1 MSLIDAIAT
10 QVDEGSQDG
19 VLVGRAMRGDHEAFD
34 RLIRPRLD
42 RQIRF
47 AMSLLRDESDARDV
61 LQETCLRAWRELP
74 RLRDPSRFDSW
85 MNQILVNVARTH
97 LKRRQRVHVREMPP
111 QEIERTDGRQETTDG
126 GSADFSESD
135 MIRRAFARLD
145 ADKRT
150 LLILR
155 HVEGRSVLEIARLL
169 RVPEGTAKWR
179 LHAARSDL
187 ERALEVEDR

>member
-111 QEIERTDGRQETTDG
+111 QEIERADGRQETMDG

-169 RVPEGTAKWR
+169 RVPKGTAKWR